1 MRSPVL
7 FSLLLMVACSDKS
20 TDTATASDDGA
31 GEGGSS
37 STDGGGSE
45 GDDSSGDSGSGDSG
59 SGDSG
64 SGGSGSGDDGGS
76 GSGEDGGSS
85 GSGSGSG
92 ADDGSDDGGEDDG
105 GDDGTETLSIAGN
118 YISDMGEEHVIT
130 ESYWSMDF
138 GAGEVY
144 EYGIT
149 QYDNGSAWLVAENRT
164 GEEAGYWSRFDWVV
178 DSAGTLYVC
187 QTDAFAASEGD
198 AVSTSPADS
207 SDLSTGCPYYGW
219 LLMSPI

>member
-7 FSLLLMVACSDKS
+7 FSLFLMIACTDKS

-31 GEGGSS
+31 GEEGRSGADAGGSGDSGSEDGGSS
-37 STDGGGSE
+37 DSGGGE
-45 GDDSSGDSGSGDSG
+45 DDGSGSSGSGDSG
-59 SGDSG
+59 SGEDGG
-64 SGGSGSGDDGGS
+64 SGGSGSS
-76 GSGEDGGSS
+76 GSGKG
-85 GSGSGSG
+85 
-92 ADDGSDDGGEDDG
+92 GGEDDG
-105 GDDGTETLSIAGN
+105 GGEDSGEDGSETLEITGN

-149 QYDNGSAWLVAENRT
+149 QYDNASAWLVAENRS
-164 GEEAGYWSRFDWVV
+164 GEEAGYWSRFDWFI

-187 QTDAFAASEGD
+187 QTEAFAASESD
-198 AVSTSPADS
+198 AVTTSPADA

-219 LLMSPI
+219 LIMTPI